1 MNHEQEPAATA
12 ATAATAGTAGTAAEP
27 YIFEPQHRWSINLE
41 ASAELRGWLEEA
53 ARTTKPDRVR
63 FPVNP
68 ADIPD
73 AELIAT
79 YPRPEAPRRGTE
91 GDPENWNIPWLRGL
105 EDWRWAQIVRCYI
118 AINGGWPLPPPIT
131 WHPEQRSPKL
141 SEYLRARAAYDRG
154 EGPRPVPSSI
164 ALRRL
169 QRDLDEDRA
178 LRGESGPR

>member
-12 ATAATAGTAGTAAEP
+12 ATA
-27 YIFEPQHRWSINLE
+27 YIFDPQHRWSINLE
-41 ASAELRGWLEEA
+41 ASARVRSWLEEA

-79 YPRPEAPRRGTE
+79 YPRPGAPRRGTE

-105 EDWRWAQIVRCYI
+105 EDWRWAQIVRCHI

-131 WHPEQRSPKL
+131 WHPEQRAPNIG
-141 SEYLRARAAYDRG
+141 EFVRAWSAHNRG

-178 LRGESGPR
+178 SKLRSESGPR